1 MAHVNVTISNSG
13 FEPKT
18 VTVQEGDAIQWR
30 NLTEQIQDATGNTFT
45 TGPIQPG
52 STSLPIS
59 FDFADPGLSYQSTT
73 SGFQGTVRVQAMH
86 SEQIVHWPQVRAL
99 FTDEDVDHMLDFG
112 LDLASKNEVCQRA
125 DEILDRVTRNGP
137 GRMPPPPRNKWSDDE
152 VNLLRTWK
160 AAGCPD

>member
-1 MAHVNVTISNSG
+1 MAHTNITISNSG
-13 FEPKT
+13 FSPES
-18 VTVQEGDAIQWR
+18 VTIQKGDAIEWVNSSDQV
-30 NLTEQIQDATGNTFT
+30 QDATGDTFT

-59 FDFADPGLSYQSTT
+59 FDFADPGLHYQSTT
-73 SGFQGTVRVQAMH
+73 SGFHGTVIVQAIQ
-86 SEQIVHWPQVRAL
+86 SGQVVHWPQVRAL

-112 LDLASKNEVCQRA
+112 LNLASKDEVCQRA

-137 GRMPPPPRNKWSDDE
+137 GRMPPPPRDKWSDDK